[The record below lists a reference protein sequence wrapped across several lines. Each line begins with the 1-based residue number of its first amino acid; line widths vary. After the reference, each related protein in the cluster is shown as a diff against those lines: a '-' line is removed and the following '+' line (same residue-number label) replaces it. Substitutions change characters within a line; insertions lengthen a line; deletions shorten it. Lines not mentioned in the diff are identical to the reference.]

1 MKKGSAG
8 CNNKQNK
15 VGTTNHN
22 NNVVDPSHLHG
33 LEQAI
38 YILEELC
45 GGKEKSVVIGEMHG
59 DKQLVDMWT
68 NFLLHNYWITF
79 DGLAREWVLTDKGK
93 RWIKQIRKSMQL
105 PHSPSSLLQPLSPLQ
120 KQQEVERSLSLLKK

>member
-1 MKKGSAG
+1 MIKGSTG
-8 CNNKQNK
+8 CNKQNK
-15 VGTTNHN
+15 VGRTNHNNN

-38 YILEELC
+38 YILEQLC
-45 GGKEKSVVIGEMHG
+45 GGKEKSVVIREMHG
-59 DKQLVDMWT
+59 DKQLVEMWT

-79 DGLAREWVLTDKGK
+79 DGLAGDWVLTDKGK

-105 PHSPSSLLQPLSPLQ
+105 PHPLSPLQ
-120 KQQEVERSLSLLKK
+120 KQQEAERSLNPLKGRASTH